1 MLRSCGIFL
10 MSSHL
15 PLRFHFYVLR
25 TGLCFLFLGC
35 LLSGLCKGQG
45 PGGSV
50 GTDSTESEL
59 LSFDYTIAVGKLIKR
74 SPQAH
79 RIEIT
84 FWCNGKPIGTLD
96 ELASPA
102 YLDSVPL
109 EGNLCKIHPD
119 SFEEE
124 DIVDVYLMDEY
135 QHRGIVCG
143 RKPVMHAQ
151 QMFASHRGIVFG
163 YKRLR
168 GRHRPKNLRF
178 VRHPAQVL
186 ISCTEVEPDRIT
198 LYRSMTYAGLTKA
211 QFMPRRVVPIESGL
225 GGQHISFSIDSD
237 EDWTAFTTAKKK
249 ASRLRWYRFYPGG
262 CPTF

>member
-96 ELASPA
+96 ELASPT

-151 QMFASHRGIVFG
+151 RMYATHMDIVSG
-163 YKRLR
+163 YLRLR
-168 GRHRPKNLRF
+168 GRRRPKKLRF
-178 VRHPAQVL
+178 VKHPAQVL
-186 ISCTEVEPDRIT
+186 ISCVEVEPDRIT
-198 LYRSMTYAGLTKA
+198 FYRSVTYAGFA
-211 QFMPRRVVPIESGL
+211 QIQLVPRWIVPMESGL
-225 GGQHISFSIDSD
+225 GGQHISYSIDSD

-262 CPTF
+262 CCPF